1 MSDAVETPSR
11 AVAQALQDLLHS
23 VPGVVAVYPSAS
35 LPAAVVGRVL
45 AATTLVEVPSLVSV
59 SLVVAD
65 AAATEAGDAT
75 AAAYTAGAT
84 DPADPDPADPAGAG
98 AGSGAAV
105 TTVTAVIGV
114 GVDSSARETAQAAH
128 EAVREYLASIGALP
142 AHITV
147 RIGMV
152 G

>member
-11 AVAQALQDLLHS
+11 AAALALEELLRS

-45 AATTLVEVPSLVSV
+45 AATTSLEAPSLVSV
-59 SLVVAD
+59 SLVGAATSGDGDAVSADVRGAAVPADVRVAADTSVAAD
-65 AAATEAGDAT
+65 AADA
-75 AAAYTAGAT
+75 
-84 DPADPDPADPAGAG
+84 D
-98 AGSGAAV
+98 V

-114 GVDSSARETAQAAH
+114 SDDSSARDTARAAH
-128 EAVREYLASIGALP
+128 EAVRGHLASIGALP

-147 RIGMV
+147 RVGMV